1 MIQRPEMSRSAGR
14 RAGKK
19 TETQTCDFLIVGG
32 GQAGIPLAQHLA
44 KAGHRVALAERRHLG
59 GSCVNFGCTPTK
71 AVIASARAAFQAR
84 RGAVFGL
91 RIPTVEVDFP
101 AVLDR
106 ARSILM
112 QSRASLR
119 RGFEQS
125 DNPRLLRGH
134 ARFTGR
140 RDGDFHVKVGDQTIL
155 ARQVVLD
162 TGTRTGRPDVE
173 GLDKVPYLEAG
184 NWLDHPE
191 LPDHVVFIGGGYI
204 ALEMGQFYCRM
215 GSRVTIVDPAGSA
228 LDQEDPDVV
237 LLLQRLLE
245 AEGLQFRL
253 GSRATRVEAGRRGVT
268 VHVETDGHADA
279 IRGTHL
285 FVAAGRQPN
294 TNDLGL
300 KTVGVKLRKDGIVET
315 DERLATSV
323 PGIWAAGDI
332 RGGPMFTHTAWDDFR
347 VLQSQL
353 TGDGSRT
360 TRRVVPYAIYTD
372 PELGRVGMTE
382 GQARAAGV
390 RVKIGRFEMRDN
402 GKARELSETQ
412 GSVKVVVDATTDL
425 VLGAAVLSAEGSEL
439 VHIFVALMNA
449 KAPYS
454 VLRDSIQIHPTL
466 SEGVQSAVASFE

>member
-1 MIQRPEMSRSAGR
+1 MARSAGAR
-14 RAGKK
+14 EGAV

-32 GQAGIPLAQHLA
+32 GQAGIPLAHHLA
-44 KAGHRVALAERRHLG
+44 KAGHRVALAERKNLG

-71 AVIASARAAFQAR
+71 AVIASARVAFQAR

-119 RGFEQS
+119 RGLEKS
-125 DNPRLLRGH
+125 ANPRLLRGH

-140 RDGDFHVKVGDQTIL
+140 KDGCFHLSVGDESVL

-162 TGTRTGRPDVE
+162 TGTRTLLPEVE
-173 GLDKVPYLEAG
+173 GLQNVDYLEAG
-184 NWLDHPE
+184 NWLDRLE
-191 LPDHVVFIGGGYI
+191 LPEHLVFIGGGYI
-204 ALEMGQFYCRM
+204 ALEMGQFYRRM
-215 GSRVTIVDPAGSA
+215 GSRVTIVDPAGA
-228 LDQEDPDVV
+228 ILEHEDPDVV

-253 GSRATRVEAGRRGVT
+253 GSLATRVARGRRGVT
-268 VHVETDGHADA
+268 VHVETDGHHDA
-279 IRGTHL
+279 IRGSHV
-285 FVAAGRQPN
+285 FVAAGRKPN
-294 TNDLGL
+294 TDDLGL
-300 KTVGVKLRKDGIVET
+300 KKVGVKVRRDGIVET

-332 RGGPMFTHTAWDDFR
+332 RGGPMFTHTSWDDFR
-347 VLQSQL
+347 ILQSQL
-353 TGDGSRT
+353 SGDGSRT

-372 PELGRVGMTE
+372 PELGRVGATE
-382 GQARAAGV
+382 RDARASGA
-390 RVKIGRFEMRDN
+390 RVKIGRFQMRDN
-402 GKARELSETQ
+402 GKARELSETN
-412 GSVKVVVDATTDL
+412 GSVKVVVDAATNL

-439 VHIFVALMNA
+439 VHLFVALMNA

-454 VLRDSIQIHPTL
+454 VLRDSIHIHPTL
-466 SEGVQSAVASFE
+466 AEGVQSAVASLE